1 VPPSKEQIEASIEAL
16 YEGAQSWGRHADTM
30 DAASKSASAQGLGP
44 FELSGVASL
53 TGLVETYGEL
63 QEKLARLLREG
74 SANFDAIGS
83 ALRTAADGYA
93 ADERDAVH
101 RMRGIY

>member
-1 VPPSKEQIEASIEAL
+1 MPPSKEQIEASIAAL
-16 YEGAQSWGRHADTM
+16 HEGARSWGRHADTM
-30 DAASKSASAQGLGP
+30 DAASKSASAQSLGP
-44 FELSGVASL
+44 FELSSLASL

-74 SANFDAIGS
+74 AANFDAIGS
-83 ALRTAADGYA
+83 ALRTAADGYE